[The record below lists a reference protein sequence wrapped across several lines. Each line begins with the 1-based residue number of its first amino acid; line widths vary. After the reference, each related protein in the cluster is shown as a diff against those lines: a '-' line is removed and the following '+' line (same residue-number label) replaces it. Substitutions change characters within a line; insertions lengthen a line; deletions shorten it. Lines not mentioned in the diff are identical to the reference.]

1 MKITKP
7 QLKEI
12 IKEEAS
18 KILDEAPNNTPD
30 AEAFR
35 AWLTRAAETQNT
47 EITEEKIDEGVEG
60 LTPEN
65 LKIVADV
72 AEHFIKQPEV
82 IAATIGAAG
91 FALINQLAD
100 LFKRMPKPPEDEV

>member
-1 MKITKP
+1 MKITKT

-18 KILDEAPNNTPD
+18 KILDEAPNNT
-30 AEAFR
+30 
-35 AWLTRAAETQNT
+35 

-60 LTPEN
+60 PTPEN

>member
-1 MKITKP
+1 MKITKT

-18 KILDEAPNNTPD
+18 KILDEAPN
-30 AEAFR
+30 
-35 AWLTRAAETQNT
+35 NT

>member
-1 MKITKP
+1 MRDTILWRLRAKERAWIDCDTKYEWIGDIRNDEMKITKT

-18 KILDEAPNNTPD
+18 KILDEAPN
-30 AEAFR
+30 
-35 AWLTRAAETQNT
+35 NT

-65 LKIVADV
+65 LK
-72 AEHFIKQPEV
+72 
-82 IAATIGAAG
+82 
-91 FALINQLAD
+91 NSC
-100 LFKRMPKPPEDEV
+100 